1 MALKLT
7 TWQKVKTLAGFVV
20 VFLLVFATSKMDK
33 QHFNIVQESFSKVY
47 NEKLVAKDYIYRMS
61 RLIQEKKTALNELQG
76 SDPNQTYSF
85 RDSLNILT
93 RMYTETVLDR
103 QETRSFESLKSKYE
117 EVISLE
123 ATLKNTEE
131 DAEKEAVLG
140 QINAKI
146 NEIEIDLDQL
156 AVTQVAEIKREAEMS
171 ARIIDQNDMIY
182 KLEIGALVVIGIII
196 QLLIF
201 VKPWE

>member
-1 MALKLT
+1 MALKLS
-7 TWQKVKTLAGFVV
+7 TWQKIKTLAGFIV

-61 RLIQEKKTALNELQG
+61 RLIQEKKTALNGLQG
-76 SDPNQTYSF
+76 SDPSQTYSF
-85 RDSLNILT
+85 RDSLNVLT

-117 EVISLE
+117 EVLQLE
-123 ATLKNTEE
+123 ATLKNAEEEVERTES
-131 DAEKEAVLG
+131 LG
-140 QINAKI
+140 QINSKI
-146 NEIEIDLDQL
+146 NEIEKDLDQL
-156 AVTQVAEIKREAEMS
+156 ASTQVKEIKREAEMA
-171 ARIIDQNDMIY
+171 ARIIDQNDTIY